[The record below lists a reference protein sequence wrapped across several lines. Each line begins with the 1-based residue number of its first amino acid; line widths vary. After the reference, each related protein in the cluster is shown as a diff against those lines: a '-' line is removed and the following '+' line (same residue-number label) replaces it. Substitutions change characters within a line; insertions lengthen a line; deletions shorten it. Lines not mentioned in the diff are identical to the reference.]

1 MKKFLF
7 SSPCSLLCSLAL
19 MLSAAARDKPNVVFI
34 ITDDQAADAVA
45 ASELWGAESSG
56 LRTPNLDRLYQN
68 GTVFRQAY
76 NMGAWHGAVC
86 VASRSMLLTGRFVW
100 KTREEEKSK
109 FAETVAQQNTW
120 AQRMKRA
127 GYTTYMSG
135 KWHVETDA
143 EKIFDHTMHIRPGMA
158 PTVPHSYNR
167 PIEGKPDKWNPADPA
182 TRGLWTGGK
191 HWSVVLADDAET
203 FVKQAASEKKPFFMY
218 LAFNAPHDPR
228 QAPQSW
234 LDQYPVDKIP
244 VPENFLPINP
254 HRVLMGMENA
264 NGTHVLRD
272 EQLAP
277 FPRTEFA
284 IRTHRKEYYALV
296 SHTDEQIGRILKA
309 LDDAGVA
316 QNTLIVF
323 TSDHGLAIGRHGLMG
338 KQSMFE
344 HSMRV
349 PFVIAGPQVPKG
361 KIVNERI
368 YLQDAV
374 ATSLD
379 FAGADRDGI
388 EFKSLR
394 PLIEDK
400 AQKHYNAIY
409 GAYELGTQ
417 RAFIVGKDKLILYPK
432 GKIALLYDLEK
443 DPLEKSPIPDSPA
456 SETIKKRLFTQLLAL
471 QKENGDPLDLTKN
484 YPEWK

>member
-1 MKKFLF
+1 MKLVF
-7 SSPCSLLCSLAL
+7 SVLTLLLAG
-19 MLSAAARDKPNVVFI
+19 SAGFFAVAADKPNIVFI

-45 ASELWGAESSG
+45 ASKLWGAEKSG
-56 LRTPNLDRLYQN
+56 LRTPHLDQLYQN

-86 VASRSMLLTGRFVW
+86 VASRSMLMTGRFVW
-100 KTREEEKSK
+100 NTREQEKSK
-109 FAETVAQQNTW
+109 FAATLAQEKSW
-120 AQRMKRA
+120 SQRMKRA
-127 GYTTYMSG
+127 GYSTYLSG
-135 KWHVETDA
+135 KWHVEADA
-143 EKIFDHTMHIRPGMA
+143 TKIFDHTVHIRPGMA
-158 PTVPHSYNR
+158 PTVPESYNR

-191 HWSVVLADDAET
+191 HWSEVLADDAEA
-203 FVKQAASEKKPFFMY
+203 FVKQAAGEKKPFFMY

-234 LDQYPVDKIP
+234 LDQYPVEKIP

-254 HRVLMGMENA
+254 HRVIMGMENA
-264 NGTHVLRD
+264 NGTNVLRD
-272 EQLAP
+272 EKLAP

-296 SHTDEQIGRILKA
+296 SHTDEQVGRIMKA
-309 LDDAGVA
+309 LQGAGVA
-316 QNTLIVF
+316 GNTIIVF

-349 PFVIAGPQVPKG
+349 PFVISGPKIPQG
-361 KIVNERI
+361 KVIDERI
-368 YLQDAV
+368 YMQDAV

-379 FAGADRDGI
+379 MAGADREGI
-388 EFKSLR
+388 DFKSLR
-394 PLIEDK
+394 PLLEGSGK
-400 AQKHYNAIY
+400 SHYDAIY

-417 RAFIVGKDKLILYPK
+417 RAVIVGKDKLILYPK
-432 GKIALLYDLEK
+432 GKVSLLYDLEK

-456 SETIKKRLFTQLLAL
+456 SAALKKRLFAKLLDL
-471 QKENGDPLDLTKN
+471 QKENGDPLDLAAV
-484 YPEWK
+484 YPEWKQ